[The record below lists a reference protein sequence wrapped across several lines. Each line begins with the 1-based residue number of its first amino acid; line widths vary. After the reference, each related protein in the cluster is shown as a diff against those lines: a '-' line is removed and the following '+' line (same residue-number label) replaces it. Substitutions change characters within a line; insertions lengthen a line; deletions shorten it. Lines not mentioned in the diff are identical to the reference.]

1 MDPID
6 RWHDL
11 IRTRDPRALQD
22 LLDADAIFES
32 PVVHAPQVGRDIAMR
47 YLLSAMQVLGNDAF
61 RYVGE
66 WRSPDGGVLEFVTEL
81 DGVTINGVDIIRF
94 TTDGQRIA
102 NFKVMVRPR
111 KALEAVQSAMGALL
125 AQKSQP

>member
-6 RWHDL
+6 RWHEL
-11 IRTRDPRALQD
+11 LRTRDPAALHA
-22 LLDADAIFES
+22 LLDADAVFES
-32 PVVHAPQVGRDIAMR
+32 PVVHAPQVGRAIATR
-47 YLLSAMQVLGNDAF
+47 YLLGAMQVLGTDSF

-66 WRSPDGGVLEFVTEL
+66 WRSADGGVLEFVTQI
-81 DGVTINGVDIIRF
+81 DGITVNGVDIIHF
-94 TTDGQRIA
+94 TPDGQRIA

-125 AQKSQP
+125 AQMPQP